1 MYFFVRISVVSPYCD
16 FVFRINVVCLDCD
29 FVFRISVVCPDY
41 DFVFRISVVCRD
53 CDFVFRISVVC
64 LDCDFV
70 FRISVVCP
78 EFEFLLRISYFCP
91 IVTLHFFQLLFYI
104 FGLIFLGSLMCFIV
118 NPHSEHL
125 YSCFTVT
132 LVTISTG
139 RKISSRLL
147 MCEILE
153 LFRKD
158 RTNIVFNFIMSI
170 SRQTFN
176 T

>member
-1 MYFFVRISVVSPYCD
+1 M
-16 FVFRINVVCLDCD
+16 
-29 FVFRISVVCPDY
+29 FRISVVC
-41 DFVFRISVVCRD
+41 S
-53 CDFVFRISVVC
+53 
-64 LDCDFV
+64 
-70 FRISVVCP
+70 
-78 EFEFLLRISYFCP
+78 EFEFLLRVNYFCP

-104 FGLIFLGSLMCFIV
+104 FGLVFFCSLMCFIV
-118 NPHSEHL
+118 NFHCEHL
-125 YSCFTVT
+125 YLCFTVT

-170 SRQTFN
+170 S
-176 T
+176 